1 VANGR
6 KRKNSIFTLESDR
19 GVIKGDKELLNHATE
34 YYKSLFGSETD
45 NKIPLDPTLWE
56 NEEKMSNED
65 NEKLC
70 GPFTEAEFKMLFFKC
85 STIKLQG
92 LIAYQ
97 LIFFKNCW
105 GSSNLLSFKCSM
117 ISMKGN
123 WM

>member
-1 VANGR
+1 MPQSTISHYLGPKQIIR
-6 KRKNSIFTLESDR
+6 Y
-19 GVIKGDKELLNHATE
+19 LL
-34 YYKSLFGSETD
+34 S
-45 NKIPLDPTLWE
+45 LDPTLWE

-97 LIFFKNCW
+97 LIFFQK
-105 GSSNLLSFKCSM
+105 LLGVIKSD
-117 ISMKGN
+117 II
-123 WM
+123 